1 VLVVLCGFLV
11 FHEPFTWMRLLAIG
25 LIVGG
30 SLLLQ
35 AQGG

>member
-1 VLVVLCGFLV
+1 LSRAIRFAVLAGVSAA
-11 FHEPFTWMRLLAIG
+11 TWTSG